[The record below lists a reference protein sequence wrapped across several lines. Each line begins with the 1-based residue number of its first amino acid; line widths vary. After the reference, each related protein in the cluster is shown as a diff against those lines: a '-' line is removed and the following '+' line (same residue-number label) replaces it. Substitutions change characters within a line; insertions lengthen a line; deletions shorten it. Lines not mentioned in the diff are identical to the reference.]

1 MYKPLFAYTPSLRRT
16 GARPLWLSWAAAL
29 AFALLGCEQDAMR
42 QQSPVNV
49 AGYAVGGAPVVEF
62 AYGGSADSI
71 VNDGDFVRVKYA
83 NGGGIRI
90 DGREY
95 ELIEMHTHNPSEHA
109 IDGESFALE
118 AHLVHKRA
126 SGEIAV
132 VGILYRLGEPNP
144 VMRRIID
151 AAPSQGDAD
160 AAPPAPLQ
168 ATDYLPS
175 SGGYYAYD
183 GSLTTPPYTEGVQ
196 WIVMADALQVS
207 ASQVRRLA
215 ALTGGAANNRP
226 TQPLNGRNITTHGIR
241 ADTAA
246 NRNGAI
252 AVSAAAC
259 GCPGCCAAIE
269 TAQASER
276 G

>member
-1 MYKPLFAYTPSLRRT
+1 MKH
-16 GARPLWLSWAAAL
+16 
-29 AFALLGCEQDAMR
+29 
-42 QQSPVNV
+42 QSPVNI

-71 VNDGDFVRVKYA
+71 TNTGDFVKVKYA
-83 NGGGIRI
+83 DGGGIRI

-95 ELIEMHTHNPSEHA
+95 ELIEMHTHNPSEHTL
-109 IDGESFALE
+109 DGESFDLE

-132 VGILYRLGEPNP
+132 IGILYRLGEPNP

-151 AAPSQGDAD
+151 DAPSQGDAD
-160 AAPPAPLQ
+160 VAPPAPLQ
-168 ATDYLPS
+168 ATDYLPT

-226 TQPLNGRNITTHGIR
+226 VQPLNGRNITTYNIR
-241 ADTAA
+241 ADAAA
-246 NRNGAI
+246 NHSGAI
-252 AVSAAAC
+252 AIPAGAC
-259 GCPGCCAAIE
+259 SCPGCCAAIE
-269 TAQASER
+269 TAHASAR